1 MKKACYLLLS
11 LAFLLVFSSCGA
23 KTKSPEELYSKLE
36 NWDSLVLGNSLPSF
50 SDTENCYIERDNDSL
65 LAILAVDASQ
75 EQFDSYVSDCKD
87 FGFTYTPNPD
97 DSFYSAYSSDNSELV
112 IRYSTD
118 TQHLEI
124 CLYAPKECGT
134 LDVPEK
140 VRDYLPILP
149 SETGYEETNWDNAYE
164 FVLNNVTQTS
174 FESFVDACNSQF
186 NYDMHSNN
194 GTYFYSSN
202 RESVINLTLEFC
214 GVDLMKIHFRPA
226 EGNIADLPSLA
237 PSETLLSDG
246 EGDTMAPADSSVESS
261 SIDESSSIENSI
273 SYSTNNFD
281 SAKLGNSGIFS
292 YKTSGGSYSNYYI
305 VDFDDGFVY
314 YFSYG
319 NGNSTCDRLKIES
332 GDLNSGVLYT
342 YHDGSSIW
350 SECIHFKYKNQ
361 PDHLIY
367 EDSDGF
373 EYDYYATDLDEA
385 LEIRDSMEIIDY

>member
-1 MKKACYLLLS
+1 MKKLYCILLS
-11 LAFLLVFSSCGA
+11 FTLLLVFSSCGA

-50 SDTENCYIERDNDSL
+50 GDTENCYIERDSDSL

-75 EQFDSYVSDCKD
+75 EQFDSYVNDCKD
-87 FGFTYTPNPD
+87 SGFRYTPSQD

-124 CLYAPKECGT
+124 CLYAPNECGI
-134 LDVPEK
+134 LDVPEN
-140 VRDYLPILP
+140 VRDYLPVLP
-149 SETGYEETNWDNAYE
+149 SETGYEEINWDNDYE
-164 FVLNNVTQTS
+164 FVLNNVTQNA

-186 NYDMHSNN
+186 DYGMRSNN

-202 RESVINLTLEFC
+202 KESAINLTLEFC
-214 GVDLMKIHFRPA
+214 GVDLMKIHFRPT

-237 PSETLLSDG
+237 LSG
-246 EGDTMAPADSSVESS
+246 ASLSGDENDTPVPDDSSVESS
-261 SIDESSSIENSI
+261 SSDESSSIENSV

-314 YFSYG
+314 YFPYG

-342 YHDGSSIW
+342 YHDGSSTW
-350 SECIHFKYKNQ
+350 SECLHFKYKNQ

-373 EYDYYATDLDEA
+373 EYDYYATDISEA
-385 LEIRDSMEIIDY
+385 LEIRDSMEIVDY

>member
-1 MKKACYLLLS
+1 MKKMCYIFLS

-23 KTKSPEELYSKLE
+23 KAKSPKELYSKLE

-50 SDTENCYIERDNDSL
+50 DDIENCYIERDNDSL
-65 LAILAVDASQ
+65 LAIIAVDASQ
-75 EQFDSYVSDCKD
+75 EQFDSYVNDCKN
-87 FGFTYTPNPD
+87 FGFTYTPSQD

-124 CLYAPKECGT
+124 CLYAPNECGT
-134 LDVPEK
+134 LDVPEN
-140 VRDYLPILP
+140 VRDYLPVLP
-149 SETGYEETNWDNAYE
+149 SETGYEEINWDNAYE
-164 FVLNNVTQTS
+164 FVLNNVTQS
-174 FESFVDACNSQF
+174 AFESFVDACNSQF
-186 NYDMHSNN
+186 DYDMHSNN
-194 GTYFYSSN
+194 STYFYSSN
-202 RESVINLTLEFC
+202 KESAINLTLEFC
-214 GVDLMKIHFRPA
+214 GVDLMKIHFRPT

-237 PSETLLSDG
+237 PSGASLSDD
-246 EGDTMAPADSSVESS
+246 ESDTLTPDDSSVESS
-261 SIDESSSIENSI
+261 SIDESSSIENSVF
-273 SYSTNNFD
+273 YSTNNFD

-305 VDFDDGFVY
+305 VDFDGGFVY

-342 YHDGSSIW
+342 YHDGSSTW
-350 SECIHFKYKNQ
+350 SECLHFKYKNQ

-367 EDSDGF
+367 EDSGGF
-373 EYDYYATDLDEA
+373 EYDYYATDLSEA
-385 LEIRDSMEIIDY
+385 LEIRDSMEIINY

>member
-1 MKKACYLLLS
+1 MKKMCCIFLS
-11 LAFLLVFSSCGA
+11 LAFLLVFSSCGT

-36 NWDSLVLGNSLPSF
+36 NWDSLILGNSLPSF
-50 SDTENCYIERDNDSL
+50 SNTENCYIERDNDSL

-75 EQFDSYVSDCKD
+75 EQFDSYVNDCKNA
-87 FGFTYTPNPD
+87 GFTYTPSQD

-112 IRYSTD
+112 VRYSTD

-124 CLYAPKECGT
+124 CLYAPKEYST
-134 LDVPEK
+134 LDIPEN

-149 SETGYEETNWDNAYE
+149 SETGYEEINWDNAYE
-164 FVLNNVTQTS
+164 FVLNGVTQTT
-174 FESFVDACNSQF
+174 FKSFVDACNSQF
-186 NYDMHSNN
+186 DYDMRSNN

-202 RESVINLTLEFC
+202 RESAINLTLEFC
-214 GVDLMKIHFRPA
+214 GVDLMEIHFHPT

-237 PSETLLSDG
+237 PSGASLSDNK
-246 EGDTMAPADSSVESS
+246 EDTVAPAASST
-261 SIDESSSIENSI
+261 IDEASSIEDSV

-292 YKTSGGSYSNYYI
+292 YKTNGGTYCNYYI

-319 NGNSTCDRLKIES
+319 NGNNTCDRLKIES
-332 GDLNSGVLYT
+332 GDLNNGVLYT
-342 YHDGSSIW
+342 YHDGSYTW
-350 SECIHFKYKNQ
+350 SECLYFKYKNQ

-367 EDSDGF
+367 EDSNGF

-385 LEIRDSMEIIDY
+385 LKIRDSMEIVDY

>member
-1 MKKACYLLLS
+1 MKKMCYIFLS

-23 KTKSPEELYSKLE
+23 KAKSPKGLYSKSE

-50 SDTENCYIERDNDSL
+50 DDIENCYIERDNDSL
-65 LAILAVDASQ
+65 LAIIAVDASQ
-75 EQFDSYVSDCKD
+75 EQFDSYVNDCKN
-87 FGFTYTPNPD
+87 FGFTYTTSQD

-124 CLYAPKECGT
+124 CLYAPNECGT
-134 LDVPEK
+134 LDVPEN
-140 VRDYLPILP
+140 VRDYLPVLP
-149 SETGYEETNWDNAYE
+149 SETGYEEINWDNAYE
-164 FVLNNVTQTS
+164 FVLNNVTQS
-174 FESFVDACNSQF
+174 AFESFADACNSQF
-186 NYDMHSNN
+186 DYDMHSNN
-194 GTYFYSSN
+194 STYFYSSN
-202 RESVINLTLEFC
+202 KESAINLTLEFC
-214 GVDLMKIHFRPA
+214 GVDLMKIHFRPT
-226 EGNIADLPSLA
+226 EGNIDDLPSLA
-237 PSETLLSDG
+237 PSGASLSDD
-246 EGDTMAPADSSVESS
+246 ESDTLTPDDSSVESS
-261 SIDESSSIENSI
+261 SIDESSSIENSVF
-273 SYSTNNFD
+273 YSTNNFD

-305 VDFDDGFVY
+305 VDFDGGFVY

-342 YHDGSSIW
+342 YHDGSSTW
-350 SECIHFKYKNQ
+350 SECLHFKYKNQ

-373 EYDYYATDLDEA
+373 EYDYYATDLSEA
-385 LEIRDSMEIIDY
+385 LEIRDSMEIINY